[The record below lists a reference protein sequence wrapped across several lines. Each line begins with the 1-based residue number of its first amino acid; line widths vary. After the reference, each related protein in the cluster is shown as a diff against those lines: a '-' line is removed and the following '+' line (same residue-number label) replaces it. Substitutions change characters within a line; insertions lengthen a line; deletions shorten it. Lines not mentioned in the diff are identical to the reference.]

1 MSNGRVCVFRFSG
14 ILSHFID
21 DVRFFFNFRPEL
33 FLKVIVIIDRGNRMG
48 NDDDDDVLFHPRWG
62 IRPSSPPGLCASPT

>member
-1 MSNGRVCVFRFSG
+1 MGVYVFRFSG

-48 NDDDDDVLFHPRWG
+48 NDDDDDVLFHPLWVSAHHHHQVCVRVQ
-62 IRPSSPPGLCASPT
+62 RRR